1 MDIVGRLR
9 EACLDKDN
17 MPRMDSERWFP
28 VGLAREATAEIDRLR
43 SERLAFATE
52 SEERKAEIERLTA
65 EVASLKASCGYEAA
79 NQLTADNERL
89 RAALTDAERW
99 FEDEGMY
106 GQAACCRAIL
116 KDTTP

>member
-52 SEERKAEIERLTA
+52 SEERKA
-65 EVASLKASCGYEAA
+65 Y
-79 NQLTADNERL
+79 NERL
-89 RAALTDAERW
+89 RAALKQMV
-99 FEDEGMY
+99 EDSDLYSGSQLNSTLA
-106 GQAACCRAIL
+106 QARAAL
-116 KDTTP
+116 KETKP